1 MVVTSAGLGRLGI
14 RPVTARLGAARLTGG
29 PPSAPSAPRVD
40 RGSVSIWVLIFAFV
54 TIALLTLVVD
64 GGEVMLA
71 KSRAADI
78 AEQAARAAANDL
90 NRAQLQNGHVVIDP
104 NACSGGGPAATL
116 IADYAKGIGV
126 TAQMQN
132 CQPATGPGGQPGREV
147 WVSVQMTPAIPA
159 SLFGS
164 INVTTHEVAYLECGN
179 AQQAQAC

>member
-1 MVVTSAGLGRLGI
+1 M
-14 RPVTARLGAARLTGG
+14 RPKLAARLAAAVAARRQ
-29 PPSAPSAPRVD
+29 PD

-54 TIALLTLVVD
+54 TIALLILVVD

-90 NRAQLQNGHVVIDP
+90 NRAQLQNGHVVIDT
-104 NACSGGGPAATL
+104 NACSGAGPAATL
-116 IADYAKGIGV
+116 IADYAKGVGV

-164 INVTTHEVAYLECGN
+164 INVTSHEVAYLQCGN